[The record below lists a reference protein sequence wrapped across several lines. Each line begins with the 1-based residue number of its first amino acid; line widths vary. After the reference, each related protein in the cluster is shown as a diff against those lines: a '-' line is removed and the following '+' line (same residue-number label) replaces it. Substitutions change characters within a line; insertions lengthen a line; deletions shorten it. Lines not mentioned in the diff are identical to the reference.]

1 MFRTPLAA
9 AAAVLLVAPALA
21 QTEPQWIEVEDE
33 SLMVEAYGIT
43 VDDLEDMD
51 IIGASGEEIGEVE
64 EVLMTPD
71 GQITAV
77 SAEVGGFLGIG
88 DKEVVVELDQLT
100 HDGDQLRMDMT
111 EEEVEALPAWDD

>member
-1 MFRTPLAA
+1 MFRTSIVA

-21 QTEPQWIEVEDE
+21 QTEPQWVEVEDE

-77 SAEVGGFLGIG
+77 TAEVGGFLGIG

>member
-9 AAAVLLVAPALA
+9 AAAALLVAPALA
-21 QTEPQWIEVEDE
+21 QTEPQWVEVEDE

-51 IIGASGEEIGEVE
+51 IMDASGEEVGEVE

-88 DKEVVVELDQLT
+88 DKEVVVELDRLT
-100 HDGDQLRMDMT
+100 HDGDQLRVDMT
-111 EEEVEALPAWDD
+111 SEEIEALPAWDD

>member
-1 MFRTPLAA
+1 MFRTSIVAA
-9 AAAVLLVAPALA
+9 AAALLVAPALA
-21 QTEPQWIEVEDE
+21 QTEPQWVEVEDE

-51 IIGASGEEIGEVE
+51 IMGASGEEIGEVE

-77 SAEVGGFLGIG
+77 TAEVGGFLGIG

-100 HDGDQLRMDMT
+100 QNGDHLQMDMT